1 MRVKLLIGV
10 SSIILI
16 SGCAGTL
23 EKIDANIEK
32 TNVKASRLIKNVGY
46 TAADTVSLLPP
57 SAEYDNGIWL
67 GKNVVKVS
75 QTTLPAIFY
84 ENATFDLT
92 VHSLSELAE
101 RITLRSGVPTN
112 ISPDALALTS
122 GMTPMPPM
130 GNLIQGVNPG
140 TNSAMNSGPKLTA
153 DAGSA
158 TQKGKIPIRI
168 AFSNG
173 SFKSLL
179 DTIAARFGVYWKY
192 VNGCVQFYHT
202 DSRSFQIGA
211 IPGESTFSAAVTS
224 GAGTSAGTGETA
236 SGVST
241 SNTQKTGVSSQ
252 LSVYGSIEKTVQ
264 AMLSSY
270 GKVVASPA
278 TGTITVV
285 DTPDSLDRVATFI
298 ESENKS
304 LSRQVM
310 LNVTV
315 LAVTLEK
322 SNTFGIQWDMVYSGL
337 LSKYGIGA
345 YKSASMG
352 KGLSEISS
360 GVIKAGANSQIAG
373 SNLIIEA
380 LSEQGKVRR
389 ETTAAVVTLNNQSI
403 PVQVATQKSYLKSSQ
418 TTLVP
423 NAGSTT
429 TLTPGTVTS
438 GFNMSILPH
447 ILNNGT
453 VMLQFSM
460 DLSSL
465 RQLRKVGVENNTL
478 EMPEIDTRNFLQR
491 VSMKS
496 NETLIISGFE
506 QTDDNLKQQG
516 VGSHQNYLLGG
527 GYAGVSNKEVIVI
540 LITPVALATS

>member
-1 MRVKLLIGV
+1 MSVKLLIGV
-10 SSIILI
+10 SFIIVI
-16 SGCAGTL
+16 SGCAGIT
-23 EKIDANIEK
+23 EKMDANIEQ
-32 TNVKASRLIKNVGY
+32 TNVKASRLIKSVGH
-46 TAADTVSLLPP
+46 TAAGVVNLSPP

-67 GKNVVKVS
+67 SKNVVKVS
-75 QTTLPAIFY
+75 QTTLPPIFY
-84 ENATFDLT
+84 ENATFDLS

-101 RITLRSGVPTN
+101 RITLRSGVPTK

-122 GMTPMPPM
+122 GASPTLAT
-130 GNLIQGVNPG
+130 GSSIQAVNAG
-140 TNSAMNSGPKLTA
+140 TNLTMNSSPNSMSG
-153 DAGSA
+153 GVSA
-158 TQKGKIPIRI
+158 TQKARTPIRI

-179 DTIAARFGVYWKY
+179 DTVAARFGVYWKY
-192 VNGCVQFYHT
+192 VNGSVQFYHT
-202 DSRSFQIGA
+202 DSRSFQISA

-224 GAGTSAGTGETA
+224 GAGAGTGTGDAA
-236 SGVST
+236 SGVSA

-285 DTPDSLDRVATFI
+285 DTPDSLDRVATFV
-298 ESENKS
+298 ENENKS
-304 LSRQVM
+304 LSRQIA

-322 SNTFGIQWDMVYSGL
+322 SDKFGIQWDMVYSGL
-337 LSKYGIGA
+337 LSKYGIGT

-352 KGLSEISS
+352 KGLSEIST
-360 GVIKAGANSQIAG
+360 GVVKAAADSQFAG

-389 ETTAAVVTLNNQSI
+389 ETTASVVTLNNQSV

-418 TTLVP
+418 TTLVA

-465 RQLRKVGVENNTL
+465 RQLRTVGGENNKL

-527 GYAGVSNKEVIVI
+527 GYAGASNKEVIVI
-540 LITPVALATS
+540 LITPVALAAS